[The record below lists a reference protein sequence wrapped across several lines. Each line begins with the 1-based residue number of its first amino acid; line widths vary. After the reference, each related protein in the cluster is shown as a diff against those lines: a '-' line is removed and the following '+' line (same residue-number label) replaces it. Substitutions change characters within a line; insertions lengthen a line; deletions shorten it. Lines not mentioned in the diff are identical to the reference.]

1 MESTMRQYINL
12 IETYSSPN
20 EEHNKILNE
29 NYIYKNTDVLHP
41 ARLQVLAGI
50 VEREADY
57 YENLLESADKQLDT
71 LTESERKQFDT
82 LVEEHVYK
90 IILEEALNE
99 AVDIKAVLQ
108 KWGETAKKAVALTV
122 LPMMKRVAGA
132 LVYGSLGENVSNV
145 ARLIKMA
152 VDKSSVWFYNL
163 VMNWV
168 LAPFAKLVKQYVLP
182 GVVAVI
188 GGSLVYFNLKQ
199 KATTTGIEPVD
210 AGIEKTLDAAEDI
223 VTDLAQDIEPG
234 IGLQSNMDN
243 LVQSSE
249 NILNTGINQI
259 NKLTP
264 KRDID
269 FRFGFGDKFDTATD
283 KGFEKMGDAVKDT
296 FNGGPEDIKN
306 IVDQV
311 VDGELIENLTN
322 VTKQMPYEEAA
333 EQFSSMGLDWLAK
346 ITEFGGN
353 LTYDMIIPGW
363 NSIEPVVNSM
373 GVKGLAILGLIWF
386 IYGGYRTAYLGG
398 IKALFNRN
406 RGADIAIGVIKQK
419 QKIMQDE
426 LSQAQ
431 AEIEK
436 LKADSNDTQD
446 GDQAPPG
453 AQQPTNLRPQVS

>member
-50 VEREADY
+50 IEREADY
-57 YENLLESADKQLDT
+57 YGNLLESANKQLET

-108 KWGETAKKAVALTV
+108 KWGEKAKKAVALTV
-122 LPMMKRVAGA
+122 LPMMKRIAGA

-188 GGSLVYFNLKQ
+188 GGALTYFNLKQ
-199 KATTTGIEPVD
+199 QATTTGIEPVD

-243 LVQSSE
+243 LVQSGE

-264 KRDID
+264 NRDID

-306 IVDQV
+306 IVDQA
-311 VDGELIENLTN
+311 VDGNLIDNLTN
-322 VTKQMPYEEAA
+322 VTKSMPYEEAA
-333 EQFSSMGLDWLAK
+333 EMFNQMGLDWLGK
-346 ITEFGGN
+346 ITEVGGN

-363 NSIEPVVNSM
+363 NSIEPLVTSM

-386 IYGGYRTAYLGG
+386 IYGGYRTVHLGG

-406 RGADIAIGVIKQK
+406 RGQDLALGLVNQK
-419 QKIMQDE
+419 VKIIQDE

-431 AEIEK
+431 AEIER
-436 LKADSNDTQD
+436 LKANSNDTQ
-446 GDQAPPG
+446 
-453 AQQPTNLRPQVS
+453 QQTNPEPQES

>member
-1 MESTMRQYINL
+1 MRQYINL
-12 IETYSSPN
+12 IESNSGISDSDA
-20 EEHNKILNE
+20 KMLNE

-57 YENLLESADKQLDT
+57 YGNLLESADKQLET
-71 LTESERKQFDT
+71 LTESERKNFDT

-90 IILEEALNE
+90 IILEQALNE

-108 KWGETAKKAVALTV
+108 KWGETAKKAVSLTV

-168 LAPFAKLVKQYVLP
+168 LAPFAKLVNKYVIP
-182 GVVAVI
+182 GIVGVI

-199 KATTTGIEPVD
+199 SATTTGIEPLD
-210 AGIEKTLDAAEDI
+210 AGIEKTLDAAEEI
-223 VTDLAQDIEPG
+223 TVDLAKDIEPG

-249 NILNTGINQI
+249 NILNTGIKQI

-264 KRDID
+264 NRDID
-269 FRFGFGDKFDTATD
+269 FRFGFGDKFDNATD

-306 IVDQV
+306 IVDQA
-311 VDGELIENLTN
+311 VDGDLINNLTD
-322 VTKQMPYEEAA
+322 VTRSMPYEEAA
-333 EQFSSMGLDWLAK
+333 EMFNQMGLEWLGK
-346 ITEFGGN
+346 TIEFGGN

-363 NSIEPVVNSM
+363 NAIEPVVTSM

-386 IYGGYRTAYLGG
+386 IYGGYRTAHLGG

-406 RGADIAIGVIKQK
+406 RGTDLALGLVTKN
-419 QKIMQDE
+419 QKIMQSE
-426 LSQAQ
+426 LNQAL

-436 LKADSNDTQD
+436 LKADANDTQ
-446 GDQAPPG
+446 
-453 AQQPTNLRPQVS
+453 QQTNTEPKES